1 MFLKNNVFNFEGNYY
16 KQINDTATG
25 TPMAPA
31 AANLFMG
38 LLETKILDFY
48 PDAFQRE
55 FWKRFINDIFLFWTD
70 SLEKPTSF
78 LDFINSIHP
87 TIKFTS
93 SVSYDSIPFLDIN
106 IKIQDGYLKRTY
118 TVNLPIH
125 MPIFTVLPVI
135 LNMSLKICHTV
146 SSYA

>member
-48 PDAFQRE
+48 PDAIQRK
-55 FWKRFINDIFLFWTD
+55 FWKRCTDDIFLLWND
-70 SLEKPTSF
+70 SLENITSF

-87 TIKFTS
+87 TTKFTF
-93 SVSYDSIPFLDIN
+93 SVS
-106 IKIQDGYLKRTY
+106 
-118 TVNLPIH
+118 
-125 MPIFTVLPVI
+125 
-135 LNMSLKICHTV
+135 
-146 SSYA
+146 